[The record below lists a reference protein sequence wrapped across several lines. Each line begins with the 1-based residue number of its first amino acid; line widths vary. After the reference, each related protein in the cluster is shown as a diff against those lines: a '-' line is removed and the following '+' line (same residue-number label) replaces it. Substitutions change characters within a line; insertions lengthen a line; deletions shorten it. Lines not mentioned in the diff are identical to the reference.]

1 MYTRD
6 KIEEK
11 TGLEAEII
19 SLDKQILALRNEH
32 KVKQQEITNAKISQS
47 MRQSQIA
54 RLSGLSQ
61 PIELDQTYFFVDRH
75 ANKQSS
81 PSSVAA
87 NDAPFPRPSSGMFK
101 GSQMRTGEAVLLE
114 SRLQDI
120 SKLLD
125 GHLNAF
131 SSKVASVNTN
141 GSSVL
146 MLEGDISSSRSKLKT
161 EATAL
166 VRNLDKKE
174 HTLFATMFE
183 VLNLRLR
190 MIITQRK
197 EVEMREA
204 LSHDRVAFQE
214 QEAEVVADME
224 KQLVRLKKQ
233 FERDLTVQMQRY
245 EKQLRSS
252 TKKLENLESLN
263 PQEAVDKKER
273 VLREKLM
280 IVKSRWVFVVHLLNC
295 HMIVLILMHAYTY
308 RYKQLKRRHA
318 LELEGYSNEAKSLRQ
333 NLQHILTLLKQRQQT
348 RSCSTP

>member
-1 MYTRD
+1 MLKSILCSGTKGNLIRFNDLNITAFSIRD

-19 SLDKQILALRNEH
+19 SLDNQILALRNEH

-75 ANKQSS
+75 ANALSS

-87 NDAPFPRPSSGMFK
+87 IDVPSRSSTGLFK

-114 SRLQDI
+114 SRLQDV
-120 SKLLD
+120 SRLLD
-125 GHLNAF
+125 GHMNSF

-141 GSSVL
+141 GSNLL
-146 MLEGDISSSRSKLKT
+146 MLEGDISNSRSKLKA

-190 MIITQRK
+190 MIIAQRK

-204 LSHDRVAFQE
+204 LSHDRLIFQE
-214 QEAEVVADME
+214 QEGQVVADME
-224 KQLVRLKKQ
+224 KQLMRLKAQ
-233 FERDLTVQMQRY
+233 FERDLAVQMQRY
-245 EKQLRSS
+245 EKQLRAS

-263 PQEAVDKKER
+263 PQETVDKKER
-273 VLREKLM
+273 MLREKLQV
-280 IVKSRWVFVVHLLNC
+280 VKNR
-295 HMIVLILMHAYTY
+295 
-308 RYKQLKRRHA
+308 
-318 LELEGYSNEAKSLRQ
+318 
-333 NLQHILTLLKQRQQT
+333 
-348 RSCSTP
+348 